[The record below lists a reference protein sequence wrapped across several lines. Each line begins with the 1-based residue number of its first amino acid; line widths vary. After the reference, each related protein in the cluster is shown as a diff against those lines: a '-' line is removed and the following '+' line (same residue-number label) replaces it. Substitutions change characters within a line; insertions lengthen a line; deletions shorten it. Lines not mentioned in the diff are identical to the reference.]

1 MAAKQKK
8 EKVQINPFSEL
19 AFVSIVILIY
29 YVARFFLADK
39 YSIKNKNMKVIL
51 TIVVIIIALFTQ
63 MATAIKVS
71 QIHCGFPQVGKA
83 LLYAFIPNLMYMGAI
98 ITLLFFF
105 PGFKAPF
112 SNTFGYL
119 LILPFVRPVIN
130 ELLIGDGNKSEGLLK
145 KLYQDE
151 SVLVNLLTPS
161 ESGFTKR
168 LENLTKGSDKLKNN
182 WKGTKAEKTL
192 YNLVVVKDMMGE
204 YIWLVLGLAITIS
217 TTFNSITAIE
227 NCVKG
232 GLAEDALNQ
241 AKKIDIE
248 SLGK

>member
-19 AFVSIVILIY
+19 AFISIILLIY

-39 YSIKNKNMKVIL
+39 YSIKNGNMSKIL
-51 TIVVIIIALFTQ
+51 TIVVIIVALLAQ
-63 MATAIKVS
+63 MGTAIKVS

-83 LLYAFIPNLMYMGAI
+83 LLYAFIPNLMYMGVI
-98 ITLLFFF
+98 IALLFFF
-105 PGFKAPF
+105 PGFKSPF

-130 ELLIGDGNKSEGLLK
+130 ELLIGNGNKSEGLLK

-168 LENLTKGSDKLKNN
+168 LENLTKGSDKLKTN
-182 WKGTKAEKTL
+182 WKGTKAEKNL
-192 YNLVVVKDMMGE
+192 YNLVVIKDMMGE

-241 AKKIDIE
+241 VKKIDIE